1 MLLVCVILFYF
12 TFLFVFSVFYRSLE
26 EKEAFLEILGIKD
39 KSGKKLK
46 FLLERSIAGDLRSSA
61 LALEHLSKDRACLRL
76 RTPEGD

>member
-12 TFLFVFSVFYRSLE
+12 TFLFVFYVFYRSSE

-46 FLLERSIAGDLRSSA
+46 FLLKQSIAGDLLSSA
-61 LALEHLSKDRACLRL
+61 LALECPSKY
-76 RTPEGD
+76 